1 MSSPKTHKKGKGDL
15 KNFTK
20 DGKKKVIFVAKKH
33 QITTL
38 EINTERD
45 KEEEEEEE
53 EEDKELLSNSGVV
66 LVVFFIFC
74 RAFEKS
80 RTLCVVV
87 RTLVRCIRGGPG
99 G

>member
-1 MSSPKTHKKGKGDL
+1 M
-15 KNFTK
+15 
-20 DGKKKVIFVAKKH
+20 IFVAKKH

-45 KEEEEEEE
+45 KEEEEDK
-53 EEDKELLSNSGVV
+53 DKELLSNSGVV
-66 LVVFFIFC
+66 PVAFFIFC

-87 RTLVRCIRGGPG
+87 RTLVLCIRGGPG

>member
-1 MSSPKTHKKGKGDL
+1 M
-15 KNFTK
+15 
-20 DGKKKVIFVAKKH
+20 IFVAKKH
-33 QITTL
+33 QRTTL

-45 KEEEEEEE
+45 KEEEE

-66 LVVFFIFC
+66 LVAFFIFC

>member
-1 MSSPKTHKKGKGDL
+1 M
-15 KNFTK
+15 
-20 DGKKKVIFVAKKH
+20 IFVAKKH

-45 KEEEEEEE
+45 KEEEDK
-53 EEDKELLSNSGVV
+53 DKELLSNSGVV

-87 RTLVRCIRGGPG
+87 RTLLLCIRGGPG

>member
-1 MSSPKTHKKGKGDL
+1 LNVCTKNTKNWKRRLEKFSPKTEKKL
-15 KNFTK
+15 
-20 DGKKKVIFVAKKH
+20 IVAKKH

-38 EINTERD
+38 EIITERD
-45 KEEEEEEE
+45 K

-74 RAFEKS
+74 RAFES
-80 RTLCVVV
+80 FRTLRVVV
-87 RTLVRCIRGGPG
+87 RTLVLCIRGGGPG

>member
-20 DGKKKVIFVAKKH
+20 DGKKVIFVAKKH

-45 KEEEEEEE
+45 KEEEEDK
-53 EEDKELLSNSGVV
+53 DKELLSNSGVV
-66 LVVFFIFC
+66 LVAFFIFC

-87 RTLVRCIRGGPG
+87 RTLVLCIRGGPG

>member
-1 MSSPKTHKKGKGDL
+1 MSSPKTHKKGKKELEKFHQRRG
-15 KNFTK
+15 
-20 DGKKKVIFVAKKH
+20 KKVIFVAKKH
-33 QITTL
+33 QRTTL

-45 KEEEEEEE
+45 KEEEEE

-66 LVVFFIFC
+66 LVAFFIFC

>member
-1 MSSPKTHKKGKGDL
+1 
-15 KNFTK
+15 
-20 DGKKKVIFVAKKH
+20 
-33 QITTL
+33 
-38 EINTERD
+38 
-45 KEEEEEEE
+45 
-53 EEDKELLSNSGVV
+53 LLSNSGVV

-87 RTLVRCIRGGPG
+87 RTLLLCIRGGPG

>member
-1 MSSPKTHKKGKGDL
+1 MEKETLENFQPKTEKETD
-15 KNFTK
+15 
-20 DGKKKVIFVAKKH
+20 DCVAKKH

-38 EINTERD
+38 EIITERD
-45 KEEEEEEE
+45 K

-74 RAFEKS
+74 RAFES
-80 RTLCVVV
+80 FRTLRVVV
-87 RTLVRCIRGGPG
+87 RTLVLCIRGGGPG

>member
-1 MSSPKTHKKGKGDL
+1 M
-15 KNFTK
+15 
-20 DGKKKVIFVAKKH
+20 IFVAKKH

-45 KEEEEEEE
+45 KEEEE
-53 EEDKELLSNSGVV
+53 DKELLSNSGVV
-66 LVVFFIFC
+66 LVAFFIFC

-87 RTLVRCIRGGPG
+87 RTLLLCIRGGPG

>member
-1 MSSPKTHKKGKGDL
+1 M
-15 KNFTK
+15 
-20 DGKKKVIFVAKKH
+20 IFVAKKH
-33 QITTL
+33 QRTTL

-45 KEEEEEEE
+45 KQEEE

-87 RTLVRCIRGGPG
+87 RTLLLCIRGGPG

>member
-1 MSSPKTHKKGKGDL
+1 MSSPKTHKKGKKELEKFHQRRG
-15 KNFTK
+15 
-20 DGKKKVIFVAKKH
+20 KKVIFVAKKH

-45 KEEEEEEE
+45 KEEEEDK
-53 EEDKELLSNSGVV
+53 DKELLSNSGVV
-66 LVVFFIFC
+66 LVAFFIFC

-87 RTLVRCIRGGPG
+87 RTLVLCIRGGPG

>member
-1 MSSPKTHKKGKGDL
+1 MSSPKTHKKGKKELEKFHQRRG
-15 KNFTK
+15 
-20 DGKKKVIFVAKKH
+20 KKVIFVAKKH
-33 QITTL
+33 QRTTL

-45 KEEEEEEE
+45 KEEEE

-66 LVVFFIFC
+66 LVAFFIFC

-87 RTLVRCIRGGPG
+87 RTLVLCIRGGPG

>member
-1 MSSPKTHKKGKGDL
+1 MSSPKTHKKGKKELEKFHQRRG
-15 KNFTK
+15 
-20 DGKKKVIFVAKKH
+20 KKVIFVAKKH
-33 QITTL
+33 QRTTL

-45 KEEEEEEE
+45 KEEEE

-66 LVVFFIFC
+66 LVAFFIFC

>member
-1 MSSPKTHKKGKGDL
+1 MSSPKTHKKGKKELEKFHQRRG
-15 KNFTK
+15 
-20 DGKKKVIFVAKKH
+20 KKVIFVAKKH

-45 KEEEEEEE
+45 KEEEEDK
-53 EEDKELLSNSGVV
+53 DKELLSNSGVV
-66 LVVFFIFC
+66 LVAFFIFC

>member
-1 MSSPKTHKKGKGDL
+1 MSSPKTHKKGKKELEKFHQRRG
-15 KNFTK
+15 
-20 DGKKKVIFVAKKH
+20 KKVIFVAKKH
-33 QITTL
+33 QRTTL

-45 KEEEEEEE
+45 KEEE

-66 LVVFFIFC
+66 LVAFFIFC

>member
-1 MSSPKTHKKGKGDL
+1 VEKETLENFQPKTEKETD
-15 KNFTK
+15 
-20 DGKKKVIFVAKKH
+20 DCVAKKH

-38 EINTERD
+38 EIITERD
-45 KEEEEEEE
+45 K

-74 RAFEKS
+74 RAFES
-80 RTLCVVV
+80 FRTLRVVV
-87 RTLVRCIRGGPG
+87 RTLVLCIRGGGPG

>member
-1 MSSPKTHKKGKGDL
+1 MSSPKTHKKGKKELEKFHQRRG
-15 KNFTK
+15 
-20 DGKKKVIFVAKKH
+20 KKVIFVAKKH
-33 QITTL
+33 QRTTL

-45 KEEEEEEE
+45 KEEEEE

-87 RTLVRCIRGGPG
+87 RTLLLCIRGGPG

>member
-1 MSSPKTHKKGKGDL
+1 MSSPKTHKKGKKELEKFHQRRG
-15 KNFTK
+15 
-20 DGKKKVIFVAKKH
+20 KKVIFVAKKH
-33 QITTL
+33 QRTTL
-38 EINTERD
+38 EIKTERD
-45 KEEEEEEE
+45 KEEEE

>member
-1 MSSPKTHKKGKGDL
+1 MSSPKTHKKGKKELEKFHQRRG
-15 KNFTK
+15 
-20 DGKKKVIFVAKKH
+20 KKVIFVAKKH
-33 QITTL
+33 QRTTL

-45 KEEEEEEE
+45 KEEEEQ
-53 EEDKELLSNSGVV
+53 EDKELLSNSGVV
-66 LVVFFIFC
+66 LVAFFIFC

>member
-1 MSSPKTHKKGKGDL
+1 MSSPKTHKKGKKELEKFHQRRG
-15 KNFTK
+15 
-20 DGKKKVIFVAKKH
+20 KKVIFVAKKH
-33 QITTL
+33 QRTTL
-38 EINTERD
+38 EINAERD
-45 KEEEEEEE
+45 KEEEE

-66 LVVFFIFC
+66 LVAFFIFC